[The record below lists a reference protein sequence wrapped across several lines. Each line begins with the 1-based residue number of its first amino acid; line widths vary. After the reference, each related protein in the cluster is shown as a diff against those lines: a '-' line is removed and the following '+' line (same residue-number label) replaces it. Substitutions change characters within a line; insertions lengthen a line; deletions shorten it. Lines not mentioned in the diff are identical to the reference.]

1 MLKNPLSQFEKW
13 QDDAGINE
21 TLAENPINRLTGHI
35 PTSTEDP
42 ENLEMPDI
50 EEGKALDTSFNYS
63 GNSLDEITNLRDLRS
78 VISGYEGCSLKNT
91 ANNLVF
97 SDGEERATIMLVGEA
112 PGADEDRQ
120 GKPFVGV
127 SGQLLD
133 RMLASIGLDRAS
145 IYLSNII
152 PWRPPGNRQPTPN
165 EIDLCLPFIKRHIQL
180 IDPKVLVLVG
190 GTAAKSLLNKKEGI
204 MEVKAV
210 KMENLFD
217 KENDIYTNVI
227 ITAKRSR
234 QIIDSRV
241 LDFESIENIEDS
253 LELEEIEN
261 KNMQHKDDDKPMI
274 VAMEEFING
283 DLEWRNPNLDESE

>member
-1 MLKNPLSQFEKW
+1 MVENYKKPAFMLKKPLSQLEKW

-35 PTSTEDP
+35 PTSTEDR
-42 ENLEMPDI
+42 ENVEMPDI

-78 VISGYEGCSLKNT
+78 VISEYEDCSLKNT

-97 SDGEERATIMLVGEA
+97 SDGKENAAIMFVGEA

-120 GKPFVGV
+120 GKPFVGA

-133 RMLASIGLDRAS
+133 RMLASIGLDRES
-145 IYLSNII
+145 IYISILII
-152 PWRPPGNRQPTPN
+152 FRPPGNRQPTPN

-204 MEVKAV
+204 MRLRGRWFEYDLDGGGTTIPA
-210 KMENLFD
+210 FP
-217 KENDIYTNVI
+217 IYHP
-227 ITAKRSR
+227 AFLLRSPVQKSNAWKDLI
-234 QIIDSRV
+234 QIKSK
-241 LDFESIENIEDS
+241 LNELSIE
-253 LELEEIEN
+253 
-261 KNMQHKDDDKPMI
+261 
-274 VAMEEFING
+274 
-283 DLEWRNPNLDESE
+283 